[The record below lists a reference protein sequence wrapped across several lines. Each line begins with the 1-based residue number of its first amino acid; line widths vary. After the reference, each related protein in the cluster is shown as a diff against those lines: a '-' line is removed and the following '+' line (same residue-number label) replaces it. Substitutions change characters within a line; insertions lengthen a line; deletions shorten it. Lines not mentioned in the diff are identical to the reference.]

1 VSSIVALPWM
11 CGSAHGSVMPMTD
24 AEYQRIV
31 RELQR
36 TRDHDAVTDAGRPL
50 ISLLDYGFRSP

>member
-1 VSSIVALPWM
+1 
-11 CGSAHGSVMPMTD
+11 MPMTD

-36 TRDHDAVTDAGRPL
+36 TRDHDAVTEAEGR
-50 ISLLDYGFRSP
+50 SYRC